1 MDDFFKKPQIT
12 EDSML
17 APDEEAAI
25 LRQENRILREA
36 HASLVMQLDA
46 LGRNAFYDELTGL
59 YSRKFFTKEM
69 ERLGKIIFRDKFN
82 EEKRVALP
90 SDKDGVALLVFD
102 LDKFHEIKDTRGGT
116 DAEDLVLKTVAQVM
130 KELIR
135 EYDLHVRW
143 EGDKMAVMQ
152 VDTYLSD
159 ALKKAEEIR
168 SAIENI
174 SFANY
179 EKFPLLKDFKIT
191 SSVGVVHSSD
201 VDGVDAL
208 FKASDKA
215 LYESKSAGGNKVTA
229 FSG

>member
-46 LGRNAFYDELTGL
+46 MSRNAFYDELTGL
-59 YSRKFFTKEM
+59 YSRKFFTKEI
-69 ERLGKIIFRDKFN
+69 ERLGKIIFRNKFS

-90 SDKDGVALLVFD
+90 EDRDGVALLVFD
-102 LDKFHEIKDTRGGT
+102 LDKFDEVKDTKGGSE
-116 DAEDLVLKTVAQVM
+116 AEELVLKTVAQVI

-143 EGDKMAVMQ
+143 EGDKMAVML
-152 VDTYLSD
+152 VDTYISH
-159 ALKKAEEIR
+159 AIKKADEIR
-168 SAIENI
+168 VAIEAV
-174 SFANY
+174 SFATY
-179 EKFPLLKDFKIT
+179 EKLPLLKDFKIT
-191 SSVGVVHSSD
+191 ASVGVVHSSD
-201 VDGVDAL
+201 VDGVDSL
-208 FKASDKA
+208 FKAADKA
-215 LYESKSAGGNKVTA
+215 LFESKNSGGNKVTA